1 MNRYAPY
8 ALLVALVVASTT
20 PAAAAAGDSV
30 AGFYAGKTITIM
42 VGSSPGGGYDV
53 DARAVARNIGRHI
66 PGAPTV
72 IVQNMPGAR
81 GLAVANYLFNLA
93 PRDGTFMGIVERE
106 HLIDSYLMPSG
117 VRYDERKFNWVG
129 SIGSEQ
135 GITFAWHTAPQKKAE
150 DIRAAEFI
158 VGGVSNSLVLP
169 QIYNATM
176 GTRFKIIK
184 GYTGSE
190 NVLLAIE
197 KGEVQGIANYSLSN
211 MLAKHADWLRD
222 GKINVLFQTGE
233 RRDALLPNVPSA
245 LEFAL
250 NEEKRQVLA
259 LWLAPNA
266 VARPFAMP
274 PGVPEERRTAV
285 RKAFMALFKDAEFLA
300 DARRI
305 GMSLD
310 PKEGE
315 YIEQLVNR
323 LRSYPPRIIEAAM
336 AAAGN

>member
-8 ALLVALVVASTT
+8 GLLIALVIGATG
-20 PAAAAAGDSV
+20 PAKAAAGDSV
-30 AGFYAGKTITIM
+30 ADFYAGKTITIT
-42 VGSSPGGGYDV
+42 VGSSPAGGYDV

-81 GLAVANYLFNLA
+81 GLAAANYLFNLA

-106 HLIDSYLMPSG
+106 HLIDSYLMPNG
-117 VRYDERKFNWVG
+117 VRYDERKFNWIG

-150 DIRAAEFI
+150 DVRTAEFI

-190 NVLLAIE
+190 NVLLANEKFPQPGPASARFDDGIE
-197 KGEVQGIANYSLSN
+197 
-211 MLAKHADWLRD
+211 AD
-222 GKINVLFQTGE
+222 
-233 RRDALLPNVPSA
+233 
-245 LEFAL
+245 
-250 NEEKRQVLA
+250 
-259 LWLAPNA
+259 
-266 VARPFAMP
+266 
-274 PGVPEERRTAV
+274 
-285 RKAFMALFKDAEFLA
+285 A
-300 DARRI
+300 DAR
-305 GMSLD
+305 SH
-310 PKEGE
+310 
-315 YIEQLVNR
+315 
-323 LRSYPPRIIEAAM
+323 PRHRVVLPSHHADRGLPGCGDGTSRVPLQFHFAVS
-336 AAAGN
+336 